1 MWCLLQDGVILGA
14 VGAYDWNGT
23 VVMHTGK
30 ETIVPENNQFYD
42 PKTEAGYE
50 RLAGYLGELIL
61 LLLLPLILL
70 LVLLLLL
77 LLLEFPLYLIP
88 FRPVSLKHSLTTGGH
103 YLTDSRIKGE
113 TKPETTGV

>member
-23 VVMHTGK
+23 VVMYTGK

-61 LLLLPLILL
+61 LLLP
-70 LVLLLLL
+70 LVLLLLH
-77 LLLEFPLYLIP
+77 LYM
-88 FRPVSLKHSLTTGGH
+88 
-103 YLTDSRIKGE
+103 
-113 TKPETTGV
+113 